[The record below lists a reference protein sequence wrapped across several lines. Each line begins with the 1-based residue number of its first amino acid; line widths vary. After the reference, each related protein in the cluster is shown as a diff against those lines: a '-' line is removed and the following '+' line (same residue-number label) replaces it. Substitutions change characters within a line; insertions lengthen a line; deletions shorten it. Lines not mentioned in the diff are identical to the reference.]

1 MNRIGT
7 IPTASIRRIRAAL
20 LAAGLACAGAVF
32 AQATTAPPAQPAAA
46 QPRAAARD
54 APANKPAASL
64 RAEPVP
70 PQVDAAF
77 KAFDT
82 DRNGSLSLAEFRAG
96 WQTMRR
102 GGAQTVQS
110 RLQRQFEQL
119 DANGNGGIDRTEYS
133 NMVLVRRAGGAAP
146 PFSEFDRDGSQKLE
160 FAEYAALV
168 QRLATRPTAAPTTP
182 PRK

>member
-1 MNRIGT
+1 MSQTTRLQ
-7 IPTASIRRIRAAL
+7 AAL
-20 LAAGLACAGAVF
+20 LAVASLVLSSAAS
-32 AQATTAPPAQPAAA
+32 AQTQSTPTPARPATAAQTTTASQPAQTPAATARPAAA
-46 QPRAAARD
+46 GV
-54 APANKPAASL
+54 

-82 DRNGSLSLAEFRAG
+82 DRNGSLSLAEFRSG

-102 GGAQTVQS
+102 SGAQTVQA
-110 RLQRQFEQL
+110 RLQQQFKQV

-133 NMVLVRRAGGAAP
+133 GLVLVKRAGSAAP

-160 FAEYAALV
+160 YAEYAELV
-168 QRLATRPTAAPTTP
+168 RRLGTAQTGTA

>member
-1 MNRIGT
+1 MSQTTRLQATLLAIASLVLSSVASAQSQST
-7 IPTASIRRIRAAL
+7 PTPARPATAAQTTTASQPTAAAR
-20 LAAGLACAGAVF
+20 
-32 AQATTAPPAQPAAA
+32 PAAA
-46 QPRAAARD
+46 GV
-54 APANKPAASL
+54 

-96 WQTMRR
+96 WQAMRQ
-102 GGAQTVQS
+102 GGAQTMQA
-110 RLQRQFEQL
+110 RLQQQFKQV

-133 NMVLVRRAGGAAP
+133 GLVLVKRAGSAAP

-160 FAEYAALV
+160 YAEYAELV
-168 QRLATRPTAAPTTP
+168 RRLGTAQTGTA